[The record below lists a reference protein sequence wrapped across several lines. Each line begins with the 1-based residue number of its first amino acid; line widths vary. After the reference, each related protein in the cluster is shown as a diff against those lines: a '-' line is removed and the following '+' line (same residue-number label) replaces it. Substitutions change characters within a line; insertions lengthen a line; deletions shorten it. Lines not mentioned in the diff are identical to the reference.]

1 MNTTPNA
8 MKNAERKR
16 TAFKRVITDIAML
29 AEWIDLDIADEDE
42 SRADPGRLETL
53 QKVRGNLID
62 SLALFSN
69 ADREGIEKTL
79 ARLHR

>member
-8 MKNAERKR
+8 TKNAQGKQK
-16 TAFKRVITDIAML
+16 AFKRVIADIATL

-42 SRADPGRLETL
+42 SRVDPGRLKIL
-53 QKVRGNLID
+53 QQVRGNLID

-69 ADREGIEKTL
+69 ADKEGIEKTL
-79 ARLHR
+79 ARLHV